1 MVVCEFPECTTFGAV
16 IRFAL
21 ELEKGAAAVYEELAK
36 EPKAASASEAFR
48 ALAAAHKKRG
58 DLLEHTRQQKL
69 NEMILEPIQDIKRE
83 NYLIDTKVPAGA
95 DAKAG
100 AAFAAK
106 IEETSARFYSDSAK
120 VAKTLLHEAARV
132 MERLAK
138 ENLANKA
145 KLATL

>member
-21 ELEKGAAAVYEELAK
+21 ELEKGAAGVCEELA
-36 EPKAASASEAFR
+36 EGPKVASAAETFR
-48 ALAAAHKKRG
+48 ALAASHKKRG
-58 DLLEHTRQQKL
+58 ELLEHTRQQKL
-69 NEMILEPIQDIKRE
+69 NEMMLEPIQDIRRE
-83 NYLIDTKVPAGA
+83 DYLIDTKVPADA
-95 DAKAG
+95 DVRVA
-100 AAFAAK
+100 AAFVAN

-132 MERLAK
+132 MERMAK

-145 KLATL
+145 KLAAT